1 MMTASEIR
9 QAFLDF
15 FKDKGHEIVRSAPV
29 FPKDDPTLLFTN
41 AGMNQFKDVF
51 LETGTRPYS
60 RAVDTQK
67 CIRVSGKHNDL
78 EEVGVDTYHH
88 TLFEMLGNW
97 SFGDYYKKEAI
108 IWAWELLTGVFG
120 LPKDRLWATV
130 HHSDDEA
137 MGLWKEMTDI
147 NPEHVLKFGDKDNFW
162 MMGETGP
169 CGPCSELHIDLT
181 ENGCTPED
189 VNADR
194 PDVIELW
201 NLVFIQY
208 NRQQDGTD
216 VELPA
221 KHVDTGLGMERLTAV
236 LQGKSSNY
244 DTDIFMPLLDALSEI
259 CGRPYE
265 GENQIAMRVIVDHVR
280 ALSFAIADGALP
292 SNAGRGYVLRRL
304 LRRAARFGRT
314 LDLEEPFIYRIVATL
329 VREMGDV
336 FPELVERLD
345 HIERVIKGEEESFG
359 KTLHRGLELFENV
372 AGKLKESAS
381 AVFPGDEAFK
391 LYDTYGFP
399 SDLTEL
405 MAREIGISV
414 DMATFDQLMNEQK
427 ERARAAGKAKLADG
441 AEEEW
446 QVVREGEH
454 SDFTGYESLTEIC
467 NICEARKSG
476 DLFHVV
482 LNRTPFYA
490 ESGGQIGDQGTLTA
504 DGFTAKVVDT
514 LKEGDR
520 FVHLVD
526 SLPED
531 MSVELKANVD
541 TERRLNTMR
550 NHTATHLM
558 HAALHATVGEHA
570 KQAGSMVS
578 PERLRFDFTHC
589 EGVTPEQIEEIERQ
603 VNQKIR
609 EDIEVQTQV
618 RSFDEA
624 RAAGAMALFGEK
636 YGDTV
641 RMVTVGDYSLEL
653 CGGTHLKSTGQAGH
667 FKILSEGSI
676 ASGVRR
682 IEAVTGDLSAEIL
695 QQEQRI
701 LSQVKAHFP
710 SARLEDVPSQIESLI
725 DEKKSLEKEL
735 KKLKSE
741 AASSGLGSLVEAA
754 QDVNGVKVIAS
765 KIETDNPDDLKD
777 ACNSLRE
784 QLDSGVCVLA
794 AAIGD
799 KVSMVAV
806 VTDDLV
812 KTVQAGRVVCAV
824 AKIVGGGGGGKPHMA
839 QAGGKDPSK
848 LDEALEAVPGIVQEM
863 MG

>member
-1 MMTASEIR
+1 MRTASEIR
-9 QAFLDF
+9 QTFLDF

-51 LETGTRPYS
+51 LGTGTRPYS

-97 SFGDYYKKEAI
+97 SFGDYYKQEAI
-108 IWAWELLTGVFG
+108 LWAWELLTGVFG

-137 MGLWKEMTDI
+137 MGLWREMTDI

-181 ENGCTPED
+181 ENGCTPAD
-189 VNADR
+189 INADR
-194 PDVIELW
+194 ADVIELW

-216 VELPA
+216 VELPF
-221 KHVDTGLGMERLTAV
+221 KHVDTGMGMERLTAV

-244 DTDIFMPLLDALSEI
+244 DTDIFRPLLDTLSEI

-265 GENQIAMRVIVDHVR
+265 GANRIAMRVIVDHVR

-304 LRRAARFGRT
+304 LRRASRFGRT
-314 LDLEEPFIYRIVATL
+314 LELNEPFIYRIVATL
-329 VREMGDV
+329 VREMGGF
-336 FPELVERLD
+336 FPELAERQD

-359 KTLHRGLELFENV
+359 RTLHRGLELFENV
-372 AGKLKESAS
+372 AGKLKESTS
-381 AVFPGDEAFK
+381 TVFPGHEAFK

-405 MAREIGISV
+405 MAREIGIGV
-414 DMATFDQLMNEQK
+414 DMVTFDQLMNEQK
-427 ERARAAGKAKLADG
+427 DRARAAGKAKLANG
-441 AEEEW
+441 AAEEW

-454 SDFTGYESLTEIC
+454 SEFTGYESLTEIC
-467 NICEARKSG
+467 NICEARRSG
-476 DLFHVV
+476 DQFHVV

-490 ESGGQIGDQGTLTA
+490 ESGGQSGDRGTLIA
-504 DGFTAKVVDT
+504 DDFLANVVDT
-514 LKEGDR
+514 WKEGDR

-531 MSVELKANVD
+531 MSVELTGKVD
-541 TERRLNTMR
+541 TARRLNTMR

-558 HAALHATVGEHA
+558 HAALRETVGEHA
-570 KQAGSMVS
+570 RQAGSMVS
-578 PERLRFDFTHC
+578 PERLRFDFTHF
-589 EGVTPEQIEEIERQ
+589 EGVTPAQIEEIERQ

-609 EDIEVQTQV
+609 EDLVVQTKLL
-618 RSFDEA
+618 SFDEA

-641 RMVTVGDYSLEL
+641 RMVSVGDYSLEL
-653 CGGTHLKSTGQAGH
+653 CGGTHLKSTGQTGH

-682 IEAVTGDLSAEIL
+682 IEAVTGDVSAEIL
-695 QQEQRI
+695 LQEQRM
-701 LSQVKAHFP
+701 LSQVKAFFP
-710 SARLEDVPSQIESLI
+710 SARFEDIPKQIESLI
-725 DEKKSLEKEL
+725 EERKYLEKEL

-741 AASSGLGSLVEAA
+741 SASSGLGALVEAA
-754 QDVNGVKVIAS
+754 LHVNGVKVIAS
-765 KIETDNPDDLKD
+765 KIESDSPDELRD
-777 ACNSLRE
+777 AGNSLRQ
-784 QLDSGVCVLA
+784 QLGSGVGVLA

-799 KVSMVAV
+799 KVNIVAV

-812 KTVQAGRVVCAV
+812 KTVQAGKIVGAV

-848 LDEALEAVPGIVQEM
+848 LDEALKAVPGIVQEM